1 MIGIYFPVDS
11 NMLLAVAEKC
21 YKSTNKINAIIAG
34 KQPAA
39 TWLTLDEARAELE
52 KGAAEWKWASNVKS
66 NDEAQIVLAATG
78 LPLFLGPADVQQAGR
93 HGHQDQGRQRG

>member
-1 MIGIYFPVDS
+1 MNLLVSSHVWRQDHNGFSHQDPGVTSVLLNKCFNNDHVIGIYFPVDS

-39 TWLTLDEARAELE
+39 TWLTLDGAREGCCRVE
-52 KGAAEWKWASNVKS
+52 VGFQRE
-66 NDEAQIVLAATG
+66 
-78 LPLFLGPADVQQAGR
+78 VQR
-93 HGHQDQGRQRG
+93 

>member
-52 KGAAEWKWASNVKS
+52 KGAAAWDWASTAKT
-66 NDEAQIVLAATG
+66 NDEAQVVLAAAG
-78 LPLFLGPADVQQAGR
+78 DVRPRRSWPLPTS
-93 HGHQDQGRQRG
+93 